1 MSMRLTCLMAS
12 QSGTLVNAVLHHC
25 ALPAMR
31 VASGSAPRAALFPEE
46 GEQEQGGDDGD
57 EDGDEEAPALLAQA
71 AGGAGPVLRPGIV
84 HRLDKGCAHAPSAL
98 LLLFSL

>member
-1 MSMRLTCLMAS
+1 MLWA

-46 GEQEQGGDDGD
+46 GDGEGAEQGGEGDDD
-57 EDGDEEAPALLAQA
+57 DEEAPALLAPRD

-84 HRLDKGCAHAPSAL
+84 HRLDKG
-98 LLLFSL
+98 